1 MAPPWSRPLEVD
13 RLADGG
19 ADVDFAVPLAELSGL
34 RRTRPGLGGNVE
46 GHAHFA
52 RERGFA
58 VAQIAMKGV
67 ARLECQRCMQP
78 MEIALDSQVRVA
90 LVAEEADIERVPED
104 LEPVLTPGGR
114 ISIGE
119 LIAEELL
126 LSLPIVALH
135 EEGRSCTAAPP
146 GTGDAPQA
154 PETQRPFAH
163 LDELLKRRTD

>member
-19 ADVDFAVPLAELSGL
+19 ADVDFAVPLAELSRL
-34 RRTRPGLGGNVE
+34 RPTRGAPGGSVE
-46 GHAHFA
+46 GRAHFA

-58 VAQIAMKGV
+58 VAQIAMRGV
-67 ARLECQRCMQP
+67 ATLECQRCMRP
-78 MEIALDSQVRVA
+78 MELAVNSVVRVA
-90 LVAEEADIERVPED
+90 LVGSEANIERVPED
-104 LEPVLTPGGR
+104 LEPVLAPGGR

-135 EEGRSCTAAPP
+135 EEDQSCTAAPAAASAAA
-146 GTGDAPQA
+146 DA
-154 PETQRPFAH
+154 PETQRPFAS
-163 LDELLKRRTD
+163 LGELLKRHTE